1 MKDQIFSISSDAA
14 FSKMALELFGY
25 QSLNCPVY
33 KNYLAAIGRPR
44 PQRAEEI
51 PFLPITFFKS
61 HDVVIGQNFENQAY
75 FLSSGTSSIGRSK
88 HWVLDVDFYLESC
101 LLSYKKNIG
110 DPENQV
116 ILALLPD
123 YIEQG
128 NSGLICMVNH
138 LISQS
143 NNNLSGFFLTNFI
156 EFRNNYEKALKT
168 NKQIIIFGVSYSLMD
183 LADMNA
189 TFKEATIIETGGMKG
204 RREELPKKE
213 LFDYIKKGTSC
224 KKIFSE
230 YGMTELFS
238 QAYAAEDLIF
248 STPPWMRIVTTDP
261 SDPFTIVTGRR
272 GVLNIIDLANID
284 SCCFIQTQDI
294 GIKVSNGF
302 TVEGRVQNADIRGCN
317 QLIE

>member
-25 QSLNCPVY
+25 QSLNCAVY

-44 PQRAEEI
+44 PQRLEEI
-51 PFLPITFFKS
+51 PFLPIRFFKS
-61 HDVVIGQNFENQAY
+61 HDVVVGQNLENQSY
-75 FLSSGTSSIGRSK
+75 FLSSGTSNLGRSK
-88 HWVLDVDFYLESC
+88 HWVLDIDFYLESC
-101 LLSYKKNIG
+101 LISYKKNIG

-143 NNNLSGFFLTNFI
+143 NNDLSGFFLTNFI

-213 LFDYIKKGTSC
+213 LFHYIKNGTSC

-230 YGMTELFS
+230 YGMT
-238 QAYAAEDLIF
+238 
-248 STPPWMRIVTTDP
+248 
-261 SDPFTIVTGRR
+261 
-272 GVLNIIDLANID
+272 
-284 SCCFIQTQDI
+284 
-294 GIKVSNGF
+294 
-302 TVEGRVQNADIRGCN
+302 
-317 QLIE
+317 